1 MSEDN
6 QVGHSLSG
14 VVVSAKMEKTIGV
27 RVDRVIAHP
36 LYGKFIRRSG
46 VVLAHD
52 EGNES
57 CEGDIVVVS
66 ACRPISKRK
75 VWKLERVID
84 RAK

>member
-1 MSEDN
+1 MSTDKR
-6 QVGHSLSG
+6 VPHSLSG
-14 VVVSAKMEKTIGV
+14 KVISSRMDKTIAV
-27 RVDRVIAHP
+27 RVERVVAHP

-46 VVLAHD
+46 TVLAHD
-52 EGNES
+52 EANES
-57 CEGDIVVVS
+57 REGDVVIVS